1 MPRQTWIA
9 DELRNWGLKVVEEP
23 SWKTRDVKSRKT
35 GRPYS
40 FNPVGVMAHHT
51 AARAHHKDA
60 PSLGL
65 VTRGRANLR
74 GPLCQILL
82 ARSGTCHIVAAG
94 HANHAGKGNGWR
106 GVPAGSGNSKWFGIE
121 AENDG
126 VGEAWSNEQ
135 YTAFVVC
142 TAALLHRI
150 GQDESRLLGHKE
162 WAPRRKIDPNGI
174 DMDRMRQDVAQ
185 ALANGPTASDGR
197 GGNPFKPNGNA
208 RDWDEAEIRLAQGL
222 MAALGPN
229 FNPGPIDGDRGPKT
243 RAAENKVRAAGIDLQ
258 GLMNLF
264 KDVRDDPPPPTPA
277 GPAVDLALIRNNVT
291 SINTAAANILKA
303 VNL

>member
-9 DELRNWGLKVVEEP
+9 DELRRWGLEVVEEP
-23 SWKTRDVKSRKT
+23 GWKTRDVKSRKT

-51 AARAHHKDA
+51 AAKSHHRDA
-60 PSLGL
+60 PSLAL
-65 VTRGRANLR
+65 VTKGRRNLR

-82 ARSGTCHIVAAG
+82 ARSGVCHVIASG

-126 VGEAWSNEQ
+126 VGEPWSNEQ

-142 TAALLHRI
+142 TAALLNRI
-150 GQDESRLLGHKE
+150 GRSEDFLIAHKE
-162 WAPRRKIDPNGI
+162 WAPRRKIDPHGI
-174 DMDRMRQDVAQ
+174 DMDQMRRDVGI
-185 ALANGPTASDGR
+185 ALANGTASDG
-197 GGNPFKPNGNA
+197 GGNPFRSNGAA
-208 RDWDEAEIRLAQGL
+208 RDWTAAETKLAQGL
-222 MAALGPN
+222 MSALGPS

-243 RAAENKVRAAGIDLQ
+243 RAAEAKVRAAGIDLHS
-258 GLMNLF
+258 LMELF
-264 KDVRDDPPPPTPA
+264 KKVHDDQPPPTPA
-277 GPAVDLALIRNNVT
+277 GPAVDLALIRNNVI
-291 SINTAAANILKA
+291 SIRSAAANIEKA
-303 VNL
+303 ANL